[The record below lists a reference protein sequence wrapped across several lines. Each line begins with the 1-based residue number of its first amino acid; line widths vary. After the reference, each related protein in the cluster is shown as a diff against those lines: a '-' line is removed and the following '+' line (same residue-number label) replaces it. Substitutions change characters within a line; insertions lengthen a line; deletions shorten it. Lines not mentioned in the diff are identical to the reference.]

1 MEFLIVIWIFKKL
14 KKGVDKI
21 NSLWYNKIIKREEN
35 KKMTTIIIAKDITA
49 TLTNRKAR
57 QYQVAMEATE
67 NTRNAMRDEDLD
79 WGDLDYLWSEEYEAW
94 EKFFS

>member
-1 MEFLIVIWIFKKL
+1 
-14 KKGVDKI
+14 
-21 NSLWYNKIIKREEN
+21 
-35 KKMTTIIIAKDITA
+35 MTTIIIAEGITA